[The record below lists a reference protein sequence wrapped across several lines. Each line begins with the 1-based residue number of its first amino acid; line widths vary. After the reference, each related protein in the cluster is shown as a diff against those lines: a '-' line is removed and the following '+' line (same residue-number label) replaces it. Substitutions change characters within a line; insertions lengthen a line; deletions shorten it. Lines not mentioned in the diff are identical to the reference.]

1 MCLRFNSLSPPVA
14 CVARSVFSE
23 MSRNGDR
30 LVGVSGLAGPR

>member
-1 MCLRFNSLSPPVA
+1 MCLRFNSLPPVA